1 VDKIIVMNRYL
12 IQHEINVD
20 HIVISMSDDEKFFPP
35 IPEKNCLGILKIE
48 VFDWDGE
55 ILKSLYCDGKPVPQN
70 KIYNSEHA
78 KKVLEFV
85 FTFLDKVKIIV
96 AQCDAGISRSSA
108 TAAALS
114 KIIRNDDDSFF
125 KIYYPNKLI
134 YSTILKEYIS
144 NKESYRTKY
153 NLNFPDYF

>member
-1 VDKIIVMNRYL
+1 
-12 IQHEINVD
+12 
-20 HIVISMSDDEKFFPP
+20 
-35 IPEKNCLGILKIE
+35 
-48 VFDWDGE
+48 
-55 ILKSLYCDGKPVPQN
+55 VPQN